1 MIYQDLREFI
11 AELEKRGE
19 LKRITTEVDD
29 DIDVK
34 DWKEVIWAM
43 TTRIDATNKLPGE
56 TDREWGVPIVM
67 SFKELMTFGKRWKL
81 TNYKK
86 S

>member
-1 MIYQDLREFI
+1 MIYQGLREFI
-11 AELEKRGE
+11 AELEKWGK
-19 LKRITTEVDD
+19 LKHITTEVDD

-43 TTRIDATNKLPGE
+43 TTRIDATNKLSGE

>member
-19 LKRITTEVDD
+19 LKRIATEVDD

>member
-34 DWKEVIWAM
+34 D
-43 TTRIDATNKLPGE
+43 
-56 TDREWGVPIVM
+56 
-67 SFKELMTFGKRWKL
+67 
-81 TNYKK
+81 
-86 S
+86 

>member
-11 AELEKRGE
+11 AELEKRSK
-19 LKRITTEVDD
+19 LKRITTEVDANLEIIEICRRMLD
-29 DIDVK
+29 KKGPALLFVNIKGSNIPVL
-34 DWKEVIWAM
+34 A
-43 TTRIDATNKLPGE
+43 NL
-56 TDREWGVPIVM
+56 
-67 SFKELMTFGKRWKL
+67 FGKRWKL